1 MRALLSAFFNVH
13 LRKRLRAVEIDNP
26 SLLRQLSPV
35 IAGAEA
41 LGFTDPIIRGGAVRD
56 GLRGSEIND
65 YDLYVSRLQVVEG
78 LKLPSIRE
86 PGADAFYR
94 SWLGA
99 RLKLI
104 DGEAHR
110 QRLMDRPYL
119 AFNVSFS
126 GVDRPV
132 DLVINDEVLSPEKL
146 ALEADAT
153 MNGIA
158 ASRAKI
164 AAHPRFLSDTE
175 AHIFRPTC
183 ATIGNLISAPA
194 RYKMKFAPRDRGSP
208 VSLVL
213 RRNKNAGI

>member
-1 MRALLSAFFNVH
+1 MSLWWSEVKALLSAFFNLH
-13 LRKRLRAVEIDNP
+13 LRNGLKAVEIQNR
-26 SLLRQLSPV
+26 SVLRQLSPV

-56 GLRGSEIND
+56 GLRGDEVND

-78 LKLPSIRE
+78 LKLPSIKE
-86 PGADAFYR
+86 PGAAGFYR
-94 SWLGA
+94 SWLSA
-99 RLKLI
+99 RVRLT

-119 AFNVSFS
+119 AFNVQFS

-132 DLVINDEVLSPEKL
+132 DLVINDEILSPEKL

-158 ASRAKI
+158 ASRTKI
-164 AAHPRFLSDTE
+164 AAHPLFLSDTE
-175 AHIFRPTC
+175 ARIFRPTC
-183 ATIGNLISAPA
+183 ATVGNLISAPA
-194 RYKMKFAPRDRGSP
+194 RYKMKFAPRDP
-208 VSLVL
+208 EL
-213 RRNKNAGI
+213 RFKWF